1 MKNKLTLVS
10 AFFAATSFLMGEI
23 VVNETLSYEG
33 FVDSSYTYLD
43 ADGENDNNFSVEEV
57 EISWLFNFNPITAR
71 IDIEYEENA
80 NDLEVERAYIV
91 YDFGEQCEN
100 SSLTV
105 GRYASM
111 LGFEAYEPTGL
122 YQYTNAYG
130 YSLSG
135 FAVQAGGNIYA
146 DSELSVYLNSI
157 FFPVGERYSQ
167 GIRYTYQDE
176 KSFFGFAIQDGTLNY
191 ENRFGGDSSADST
204 AVDDGG
210 YGFEIAYAYE
220 CSSDF
225 SVFVGGSYEIG
236 DGVNYS
242 TATSGTNFTTGNTET
257 YVFNTYA
264 TYEFGAWL
272 FAVELNFSET
282 FIDDIDNLGSA
293 DAEVDSLT
301 GLIMANYAYNDS
313 ASVTGRIS
321 WMDTAFDAASA
332 SEVDGNAL
340 KYTVAHNYAFLDNL
354 IFITEFSYLN
364 GNFDTDGSSVIS
376 SDGHVEELFLAGQM
390 IFTF

>member
-1 MKNKLTLVS
+1 MKNKLAIAS
-10 AFFAATSFLMGEI
+10 AFFAATSFSMGEI
-23 VVNETLSYEG
+23 VVNDALSYEG
-33 FVDSSYTYLD
+33 FVDMSYTYLD
-43 ADGENDNNFSVEEV
+43 EDGENQNNFSVEEI
-57 EISWLFNFNPITAR
+57 EISWLFDFDPLTAR

-91 YDFGEQCEN
+91 YDFGETCEN
-100 SSLTV
+100 SAITV

-122 YQYTNAYG
+122 YQYSNAYG

-135 FAVQAGGNIYA
+135 FAAAESESDIYD
-146 DSELSVYLNSI
+146 DSELSVFLDSI

-167 GIRYTYQDE
+167 GVRYTYEDE
-176 KSFFGFAIQDGTLNY
+176 TSFFGFAIQDGTLNY
-191 ENRFGGDSSADST
+191 ENRLGGDSSADST

-210 YGFEIAYAYE
+210 YGLEIAYAYD
-220 CSSDF
+220 CGNGLNL
-225 SVFVGGSYEIG
+225 FVGGSYEIG

-242 TATSGTNFTTGNTET
+242 APGFQFTTANTKT
-257 YVFNTYA
+257 FIFNSYA

-272 FAVELNFSET
+272 FAFELNFSET
-282 FIDDIDNLGSA
+282 FIDQIDNLGGA

-301 GLIMANYAYNDS
+301 SLFMANYAYNERS
-313 ASVTGRIS
+313 SVTGRLS
-321 WMDTAFDAASA
+321 FMETEFDAASA

-340 KYTVAHNYAFLDNL
+340 KYTIAHNYAFSDNL

-364 GNFDTDGSSVIS
+364 GNFDAEGVFGSD
-376 SDGHVEELFLAGQM
+376 DGHLEELFFAAQM
-390 IFTF
+390 IFAF